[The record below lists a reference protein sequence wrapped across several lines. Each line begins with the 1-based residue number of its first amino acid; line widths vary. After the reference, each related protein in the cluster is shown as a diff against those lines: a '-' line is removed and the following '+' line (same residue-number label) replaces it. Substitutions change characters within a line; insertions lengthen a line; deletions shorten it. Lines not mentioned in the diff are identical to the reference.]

1 MLMETNKGDARRKI
15 MNAILAREVSDT
27 PKPDFAVFVGYAN
40 NVDVWWM
47 EAKYSAE
54 ATQENSIISRY
65 RLDATIVSAILSRNI
80 SKSFLLQI

>member
-1 MLMETNKGDARRKI
+1 
-15 MNAILAREVSDT
+15 
-27 PKPDFAVFVGYAN
+27 
-40 NVDVWWM
+40 M

-80 SKSFLLQI
+80 SKIIFVTNLEIASKTIADIRKALILY